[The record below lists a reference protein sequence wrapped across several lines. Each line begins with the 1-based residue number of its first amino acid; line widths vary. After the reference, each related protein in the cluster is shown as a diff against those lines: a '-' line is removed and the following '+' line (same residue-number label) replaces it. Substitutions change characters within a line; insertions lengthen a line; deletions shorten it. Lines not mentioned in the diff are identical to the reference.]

1 MASALVV
8 GDIHVGPEQR
18 VMQVVEAPVDGH
30 TVKVPVIA
38 INGKREGPRVAI
50 TEGVHGAEYVGIKA
64 ARRLGTEIDPADV
77 AAASLSFRLR
87 IRSPS
92 ISDLFIRQG
101 WMTIT
106 STVYSLIIHTG
117 RPAKCWHLGS
127 SKPSSARRS
136 TTSISMVGIW
146 SRRWFRLS
154 SIWGARTSRSR
165 PCRLP
170 WPE

>member
-50 TEGVHGAEYVGIKA
+50 TGGVHGVEYVGIEA

-77 AAASLSFRLR
+77 AGSLIVVPIANTVAFHKGFFYKLR
-87 IRSPS
+87 ILSRC
-92 ISDLFIRQG
+92 QG
-101 WMTIT
+101 HFC
-106 STVYSLIIHTG
+106 S
-117 RPAKCWHLGS
+117 
-127 SKPSSARRS
+127 
-136 TTSISMVGIW
+136 
-146 SRRWFRLS
+146 F
-154 SIWGARTSRSR
+154 
-165 PCRLP
+165 
-170 WPE
+170 